1 MDHALRETGLSFR
14 EIYQSY
20 LPLVYR
26 VAFTY
31 LRNPQDSEDAAQ
43 EAFLRLYRR
52 GESFQSAEHCK
63 AWLIVTAGNIC
74 KDMLRRKDRTELPLE
89 DFRDLASVPREENGL
104 LSAILELPEKYRTA
118 LYLYYYEG
126 YSVKETAGLLR
137 QQPET
142 VKTWLRRA
150 RAKLKERLGESIDD

>member
-1 MDHALRETGLSFR
+1 MDHALRKTGLSFR

-52 GESFQSAEHCK
+52 EESFQSAEHCK

-104 LSAILELPEKYRTA
+104 LSAILELPEKYRTLCISTITKA
-118 LYLYYYEG
+118 
-126 YSVKETAGLLR
+126 TR
-137 QQPET
+137 
-142 VKTWLRRA
+142 
-150 RAKLKERLGESIDD
+150 